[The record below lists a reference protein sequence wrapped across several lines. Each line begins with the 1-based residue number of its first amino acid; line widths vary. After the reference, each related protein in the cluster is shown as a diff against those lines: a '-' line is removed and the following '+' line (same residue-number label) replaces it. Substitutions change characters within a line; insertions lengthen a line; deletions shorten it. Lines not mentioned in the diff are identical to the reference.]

1 MEKNIVIVD
10 IDGTLAMVGDRIKYL
25 QQPKKDWDKFYEA
38 CYEDKPIPE
47 IIDLVQRLSDAK
59 YEIIYVT
66 GRRESVRKKTLDWF
80 TNKTYLWVKNS
91 DLLMRKDNDYR
102 SDTVI
107 KPELLKEKGVNFKQI
122 AFVLEDRNSVVKM
135 WRELGVKCL
144 QVAEGDF

>member
-1 MEKNIVIVD
+1 MIKNIVIVD

-25 QQPKKDWDKFYEA
+25 QQDKKDWDKFYEA
-38 CYEDKPIPE
+38 CYEDEPINE
-47 IIDLVQRLSDAK
+47 MVDLVQRLKYAK
-59 YEIIYVT
+59 YKILYVT
-66 GRRESVRKKTLDWF
+66 GRRESVRGKTLDWF
-80 TNKTYLWVKNS
+80 KDKTNINVDSS

-102 SDTVI
+102 HDTVI

-122 AFVLEDRNSVVKM
+122 AFVLEDRNSMVKM